1 MDHMQLLA
9 QDCKIRENAS
19 ASDMASLLAGDY
31 PTTES
36 GKCLHACMQELLGIV
51 SGLQFFICRN
61 YTIKVKSVF
70 GLINSA
76 PKTVFGLICCLY
88 R

>member
-19 ASDMASLLAGDY
+19 AADMASLLAGEY

-36 GKCLHACMQELLGIV
+36 GKCLHACMQESLGIV
-51 SGLQFFICRN
+51 GDVFFI
-61 YTIKVKSVF
+61 S
-70 GLINSA
+70 
-76 PKTVFGLICCLY
+76 
-88 R
+88 